1 METEYSWFWS
11 LMETEFFFFGLLS
24 FAWCSGGGCLDM
36 FLFIVAY
43 FFGVMFDRPPKLAS
57 LSIHTL
63 SLERTRGGW
72 RSSSLKL
79 LMLDPCLATA
89 SFLNELKCM
98 QRSLFIVQGI
108 LGVKRVK
115 IGVFHQKGL
124 TNQHSLV

>member
-1 METEYSWFWS
+1 MCQEIFDS
-11 LMETEFFFFGLLS
+11 LLELVEARHQAIHLLNYIDTWNS
-24 FAWCSGGGCLDM
+24 LRKLVDNTLDN
-36 FLFIVAY
+36 LQTIAIASQQEALSK
-43 FFGVMFDRPPKLAS
+43 KLV
-57 LSIHTL
+57 
-63 SLERTRGGW
+63 LERIIGGW

-79 LMLDPCLATA
+79 LMVDPCLATP